1 MGDWDDVAWV
11 EASIRDAST
20 PIGTMEYTAESRQLH
35 RIRGKAQ
42 QLGLSLDDLE
52 RIIDGQPPATPESVL
67 DRMEFKL
74 ERNAHTKETHI
85 YIRDTATKESKLI
98 TTTLI

>member
-11 EASIRDAST
+11 EASLST
-20 PIGTMEYTAESRQLH
+20 KEYTDESRQLH
-35 RIRGKAQ
+35 RIRGKAR

-52 RIIDGQPPATPESVL
+52 RIIDGQPPTTPESDL
-67 DRMEFKL
+67 DRLDIKAD
-74 ERNAHTKETHI
+74 RNMSTGEWHI